1 MFLESAHFVSISQR
15 LRHMRI
21 LTRLI
26 TANVF
31 LAVVAFTVTVFAVA
45 DASHFLPLA
54 CGFVALISGEIEMRH
69 TKKFL
74 KAVRQ

>member
-1 MFLESAHFVSISQR
+1 MFLEARFVSISQR

-21 LTRLI
+21 MSRLI
-26 TANVF
+26 MANVF
-31 LAVVAFTVTVFAVA
+31 LAVVAFAVAVFADA
-45 DASHFLPLA
+45 DALHFLPTV
-54 CGFVALISGEIEMRH
+54 CGYVALISGEIEMRH

>member
-1 MFLESAHFVSISQR
+1 MFLEARFVSISQR

-21 LTRLI
+21 LTSLI
-26 TANVF
+26 TANAF
-31 LAVVAFTVTVFAVA
+31 LAVVAFAVAVFA
-45 DASHFLPLA
+45 DAGALHFPPLA